1 MAGSRLSPRAE
12 PEPGAFC
19 VVSATS
25 GRLGV
30 NGREALFVLSV
41 FSLSRLL
48 VFGAMALSP
57 LVVPPVQRSSTWNL
71 DDPIL
76 RPLLRWDAGWYLT
89 IAKHGYSYDGHP
101 GRQQNIAF
109 FPLYPLT
116 CRLCHVITGASV
128 PLCGALLSNGAFLV
142 ALATLYVLVTG
153 EVGSRTARLTLVLLA
168 FFPGSLF
175 FSTMYTESFYLLFS
189 AQAFLAFQKERFIL
203 GGCWAGLASA
213 TRLPGILLLVPLL
226 ARALPR
232 LKDRPVR
239 GRLALAA
246 MLASSGLA
254 GFMIYQ
260 AIAFGDPLAY
270 LRVQQAWGRSMGPLF
285 GGVVDDLASNSH
297 PSQFKLL
304 DIDAGLTLL
313 FIALTYVVFR
323 QLPWSYGAYTLLN
336 TIALATG
343 GTHSMAR
350 YLSVLFPG
358 FVALAVIAHKWKWIP
373 WLIIPVFALALA
385 VFSIRFAQWYSV
397 G

>member
-1 MAGSRLSPRAE
+1 
-12 PEPGAFC
+12 
-19 VVSATS
+19 
-25 GRLGV
+25 
-30 NGREALFVLSV
+30 
-41 FSLSRLL
+41 
-48 VFGAMALSP
+48 
-57 LVVPPVQRSSTWNL
+57 
-71 DDPIL
+71 
-76 RPLLRWDAGWYLT
+76 
-89 IAKHGYSYDGHP
+89 
-101 GRQQNIAF
+101 
-109 FPLYPLT
+109 
-116 CRLCHVITGASV
+116 
-128 PLCGALLSNGAFLV
+128 
-142 ALATLYVLVTG
+142 
-153 EVGSRTARLTLVLLA
+153 
-168 FFPGSLF
+168 
-175 FSTMYTESFYLLFS
+175 MYTESFYLLFS

>member
-1 MAGSRLSPRAE
+1 
-12 PEPGAFC
+12 
-19 VVSATS
+19 
-25 GRLGV
+25 
-30 NGREALFVLSV
+30 
-41 FSLSRLL
+41 
-48 VFGAMALSP
+48 
-57 LVVPPVQRSSTWNL
+57 
-71 DDPIL
+71 
-76 RPLLRWDAGWYLT
+76 
-89 IAKHGYSYDGHP
+89 
-101 GRQQNIAF
+101 
-109 FPLYPLT
+109 
-116 CRLCHVITGASV
+116 VITGASV

>member
-12 PEPGAFC
+12 PEPGAFS

-25 GRLGV
+25 GRLGID
-30 NGREALFVLSV
+30 GREALFVLSV

-48 VFGAMALSP
+48 VFGAMVLSP
-57 LVVPPVQRSSTWNL
+57 LVVPPVQRSGAWNL

-76 RPLLRWDAGWYLT
+76 RPRFDAGWYLT
-89 IAKHGYSYDGHP
+89 IAKDGYSYDGDP
-101 GRQQNIAF
+101 GRQQNIVF

-116 CRLCHVITGASV
+116 CRLCHVITGVSV

-142 ALATLYVLVTG
+142 ALATLYVLVAG
-153 EVGSRTARLTLVLLA
+153 EVGSGTARLTLVLLA

-213 TRLPGILLLVPLL
+213 TRLPGILLLIPLL
-226 ARALPR
+226 SRALPR

-270 LRVQQAWGRSMGPLF
+270 LRVQQAWGRSVGPLF
-285 GGVVDDLASNSH
+285 GGVIDDLASNSH
-297 PSQFKLL
+297 PFQFKPLN
-304 DIDAGLTLL
+304 DIGAAFTLV
-313 FIALTYVVFR
+313 FIALTYVLFR
-323 QLPWSYGAYTLLN
+323 HLPWSYGAYTLL
-336 TIALATG
+336 IVVMQLATG
-343 GTHSMAR
+343 GTHSMTR

-373 WLIIPVFALALA
+373 WLVIPAFALKLG
-385 VFSIRFAQWYSV
+385 VFSIRFAQWY
-397 G
+397 

>member
-1 MAGSRLSPRAE
+1 M
-12 PEPGAFC
+12 
-19 VVSATS
+19 VSATS

-48 VFGAMALSP
+48 VFGAMVLSP
-57 LVVPPVQRSSTWNL
+57 LVVPPVQRSGTWNP

-76 RPLLRWDAGWYLT
+76 RPLFRWDAGWYLT

-153 EVGSRTARLTLVLLA
+153 EVGSRSARLTLVLLA

-226 ARALPR
+226 ARALSR

-270 LRVQQAWGRSMGPLF
+270 LRVQQAWGRSVGPLF

-297 PSQFKLL
+297 PAQFKLL
-304 DIDAGLTLL
+304 DIDAGFTLL
-313 FIALTYVVFR
+313 FIALTYVLFR
-323 QLPWSYGAYTLLN
+323 QLPWSYGAYTLL
-336 TIALATG
+336 TMIPLATG

-373 WLIIPVFALALA
+373 WLVIPVFALELA